1 MSITFT
7 GRIIAPRIEP
17 GTPLPYVYTS
27 GESIS
32 SKEVV
37 CKSESDGKILKA
49 SASGWDRMPAF
60 GVAIQSKAVDQN
72 IQVIQ
77 FGTVSNIAR
86 TEDFNFDDRIYISTT
101 QGKATK
107 NPPGAVGNVVQ
118 AIGRAINA
126 NDIILAIDETV
137 VEILEL

>member
-1 MSITFT
+1 MTVRLNPKVTATLIS
-7 GRIIAPRIEP
+7 P
-17 GTPLPYVYTS
+17 GTSLPYLYTA

-32 SKEVV
+32 AKEVV
-37 CKSESDGKILKA
+37 SKGESDGKIYKA
-49 SASGWDRMPAF
+49 SASGWTSMPAF
-60 GVAIQSKAVDQN
+60 GVAIQSKAADES

-86 TEDFNFDDRIYISTT
+86 TADFNFDDKIYISTT
-101 QGKATK
+101 AGKATK
-107 NPPGAVGNVVQ
+107 TPPGAVNNIVQ

-126 NDIILAIDETV
+126 SDIILALDETV

>member
-17 GTPLPYVYTS
+17 GTQLPYVYEA
-27 GESIS
+27 GEAIS
-32 SKEVV
+32 AKEIV
-37 CKSESDGKILKA
+37 CKGEYDGKIYKA
-49 SASGWDRMPAF
+49 SASGWTTMPAF
-60 GVAIQSKAVDQN
+60 GVAIQSKAANQS

-86 TEDFNFDDRIYISTT
+86 TGDFSWDDKIYISTT

-126 NDIILAIDETV
+126 SDIILAIDETV
-137 VEILEL
+137 VEIREL